1 MAYNVITVT
10 RQFGSLGRKIAK
22 KVAENLGYEYYDRDI
37 IELAVREMRGDIEK
51 LSAFDGQL
59 ASPFDKMMYPL
70 GKGNS
75 NMKRALFEMEK
86 SVMVDLAT
94 SRNCVIVGR
103 CSDYVLRE
111 CGIPKENMLN
121 VFIYAPIEKRLTNCK
136 EELNLEDPGEAYTY
150 LTRIDKAREDFYKH
164 YTRHRFFSTKY
175 RHLLIDSSMAA
186 DFGSFGKNVII
197 FSKQLKQDERKS
209 DKKNGDGSNVCSF
222 GNHTSNG
229 VSHDSKCRQYFSAD
243 AYSSIDMRSPLW
255 MAVWSV
261 MRDFSACIIQFAYRN
276 ATGCNPSGNA
286 Q

>member
-136 EELNLEDPGEAYTY
+136 EELNLENPGEAYTY

-186 DFGSFGKNVII
+186 DFGKVADIITDSAKIKFGMNRL
-197 FSKQLKQDERKS
+197 QERE
-209 DKKNGDGSNVCSF
+209 
-222 GNHTSNG
+222 T
-229 VSHDSKCRQYFSAD
+229 R
-243 AYSSIDMRSPLW
+243 
-255 MAVWSV
+255 
-261 MRDFSACIIQFAYRN
+261 
-276 ATGCNPSGNA
+276 
-286 Q
+286 